1 MPFPLERVVKTLPG
15 ASCAQRGLS
24 ECPASAPR
32 VLGASA
38 ARAHRVPCERA
49 TRPGRGCHVGSSSAL
64 RARHASRVPAPRGL
78 TECPASA
85 PRVLDAS
92 TARAHR
98 VPCGRATRPGCR
110 RRAGSPSALR
120 VRHASSFQGCPNDLL
135 EDAARWRVPTG
146 PGRAE
151 PDPAQG
157 RTWASSMLVGL
168 VAHCLS
174 PIGLAG
180 HIPVGYL
187 RAVVWEPRFP
197 YHRQ

>member
-64 RARHASRVPAPRGL
+64 RARHASRVQAPRGL

-98 VPCGRATRPGCR
+98 VPCGCATRP
-110 RRAGSPSALR
+110 PSKGAR
-120 VRHASSFQGCPNDLL
+120 MTSWRMQPVGECPQ
-135 EDAARWRVPTG
+135 
-146 PGRAE
+146 
-151 PDPAQG
+151 DPAE
-157 RTWASSMLVGL
+157 RSLIRLKAVPGL
-168 VAHCLS
+168 LLCWWVLWPTACLQS
-174 PIGLAG
+174 GW
-180 HIPVGYL
+180 
-187 RAVVWEPRFP
+187 RAIFP
-197 YHRQ
+197 